1 MSPASFRCHECA
13 APASPASPEFRT
25 VRIAPQP
32 GKLPRIVSRT
42 PHPDGF
48 IALDLKFEGDRCRG
62 TVELPSDIT
71 GVFVWH
77 AKEQRLASGPNAIDL
92 GP

>member
-25 VRIAPQP
+25 VRIAPRL
-32 GKLPRIVSRT
+32 GKQPRILSRT

-62 TVELPSDIT
+62 SVGLPPDIT
-71 GVFVWH
+71 GVFVWR
-77 AKEQRLASGPNAIDL
+77 AKEQTLAASANAIDL

>member
-1 MSPASFRCHECA
+1 
-13 APASPASPEFRT
+13 

-32 GKLPRIVSRT
+32 GDLPRIVSRT

-48 IALDLKFEGDRCRG
+48 IALDLGFAQGGCRG
-62 TVELPSDIT
+62 KVELPPEIT

-77 AKEQRLASGPNAIDL
+77 GREQKLSSGANVIDL